1 MSVPLAS
8 LAALVRAVVA
18 CALLGG
24 LVFPCGA
31 HALVCPP
38 PPAGI
43 RLAASGRASFDELAV
58 ASRIV
63 GGIAPHHDVAGAMI
77 LRFYATLKASGLSPK
92 RVVLI
97 APDHY
102 RAGRSAVTVC
112 GADWE
117 TRAGK
122 LPADEGMVGA
132 VVRSGAATRDD
143 RIFVREHG
151 VTTHL
156 PLIRATFPETVVIPL
171 AIRSSAS
178 DLQLLALRKVLL
190 PFLRDGGLVILSMD
204 LSHGKTP
211 ERAALEDERTLP
223 TLLRGDVSSLKGLDV
238 DSPRGAALF
247 LALVRELGD
256 QLRPL
261 RSPSAASVVLDHT
274 DSGAILNRLDEP
286 CTSYAT
292 MLFAK

>member
-1 MSVPLAS
+1 MPVPLAS
-8 LAALVRAVVA
+8 LAALVRAVIA

-58 ASRIV
+58 AGRIV

-117 TRAGK
+117 TWAGK

-156 PLIRATFPETVVIPL
+156 PLLREAFPDATVLPVVV
-171 AIRSSAS
+171 RTSAS
-178 DLQLLALRKVLL
+178 DMQLLVLRKLL
-190 PFLRDGGLVILSMD
+190 APFLRDCGLVILSMD
-204 LSHGKTP
+204 LSHYKSP
-211 ERAALEDERTLP
+211 ADAARDDARTLP
-223 TLLRGDVSSLKGLDV
+223 VLARMDATSLRGLDI
-238 DSPRGAALF
+238 DTPRGAALF
-247 LALVRELGD
+247 LALVRDLGS
-256 QLRPL
+256 LRG
-261 RSPSAASVVLDHT
+261 VVLDHS
-274 DSGAILNRLDEP
+274 DSGAILNRPDEP

>member
-1 MSVPLAS
+1 VPVPPAS
-8 LAALVRAVVA
+8 LVRRVVA

-24 LVFPCGA
+24 LLFPGGA

-43 RLAASGRASFDELAV
+43 RLAASRQASFDNLV
-58 ASRIV
+58 VTGRIV

-77 LRFYATLKASGLSPK
+77 LRFYATLKAPGLSPK

-156 PLIRATFPETVVIPL
+156 PLLREAFPDATVLPVVV
-171 AIRSSAS
+171 RTSAS
-178 DLQLLALRKVLL
+178 DMQLLVLRKLL
-190 PFLRDGGLVILSMD
+190 APFLRDCGLVILSMD
-204 LSHGKTP
+204 LSHYKSP
-211 ERAALEDERTLP
+211 ADAARDDARTLP
-223 TLLRGDVSSLKGLDV
+223 VLARMDATSLRGLDI
-238 DSPRGAALF
+238 DTPRGAALF
-247 LALVRELGD
+247 LALVRDLGS
-256 QLRPL
+256 LRG
-261 RSPSAASVVLDHT
+261 VVLDHS
-274 DSGAILNRLDEP
+274 DSGAIRGLPDAP

-292 MLFAK
+292 MLFSR

>member
-1 MSVPLAS
+1 MPVPPAS
-8 LAALVRAVVA
+8 LVRRVVA

-24 LVFPCGA
+24 LLFPGGA

-43 RLAASGRASFDELAV
+43 RLAASRRASFDDLAV
-58 ASRIV
+58 AAGIV
-63 GGIAPHHDVAGAMI
+63 GGIVPHHDVAGAMI
-77 LRFYATLKASGLSPK
+77 LRFYATLKVSGLSPK

-117 TRAGK
+117 IASGTLRAD
-122 LPADEGMVGA
+122 ADAVGA

-156 PLIRATFPETVVIPL
+156 PLLQGAFPDATVLPVVV
-171 AIRSSAS
+171 RTSAS
-178 DLQLLALRKVLL
+178 DMQLLVLRKTLT

-204 LSHGKTP
+204 LSHYKSP
-211 ERAALEDERTLP
+211 ADAARDDARTLP
-223 TLLRGDVSSLKGLDV
+223 VLARMDATSLHGLDI
-238 DSPRGAALF
+238 DTPRGAALF
-247 LALVRELGD
+247 LAIVRDLG
-256 QLRPL
+256 
-261 RSPSAASVVLDHT
+261 SPRGVVLDHS
-274 DSGAILNRLDEP
+274 DSGLIRSRPDEP

-292 MLFAK
+292 MLFSR

>member
-1 MSVPLAS
+1 MPVPPAS
-8 LAALVRAVVA
+8 LVRRVVA
-18 CALLGG
+18 CALLG
-24 LVFPCGA
+24 LLFPCGA
-31 HALVCPP
+31 HALVRPP

-43 RLAASGRASFDELAV
+43 RLAASGQASFDDLAV
-58 ASRIV
+58 AGRIV

-117 TRAGK
+117 TASGTLRAD
-122 LPADEGMVGA
+122 AAAVGA
-132 VVRSGAATRDD
+132 IVRSGAATRDD
-143 RIFVREHG
+143 RIFAREHG

-156 PLIRATFPETVVIPL
+156 PLIRQTFPDATVVPIVV
-171 AIRSSAS
+171 RTSAS
-178 DLQLLALRKVLL
+178 DMQLLVLRKILL
-190 PFLRDGGLVILSMD
+190 PFLRDGGLVLLSMD
-204 LSHGKTP
+204 LSHGKP
-211 ERAALEDERTLP
+211 PRRAATEDERTLP
-223 TLLRGDVSSLKGLDV
+223 TLLRGDGSALKGCDI

-247 LALVRELGD
+247 LALVRDLGD
-256 QLRPL
+256 SL
-261 RSPSAASVVLDHT
+261 RSLRERNERGVVLEHT
-274 DSGAILNRLDEP
+274 NSGVIRDRPKEP

>member
-1 MSVPLAS
+1 VP
-8 LAALVRAVVA
+8 ALLIPRVRRVVA

-24 LVFPCGA
+24 LFFPCGA

-43 RLAASGRASFDELAV
+43 RLAASRQASFIALPV
-58 ASRIV
+58 AAGIV

-77 LRFYATLKASGLSPK
+77 LRFYATLKTSGLSPK

-102 RAGRSAVTVC
+102 RAGRGAVTVC

-117 TRAGK
+117 TASGTLRAD
-122 LPADEGMVGA
+122 AAAVGA

-156 PLIRATFPETVVIPL
+156 PFLREAFPDATVLPVVV
-171 AIRSSAS
+171 RTSAS
-178 DLQLLALRKVLL
+178 DMQLLVLRKLL
-190 PFLRDGGLVILSMD
+190 APFLRDGGLVILSMD
-204 LSHGKTP
+204 LSHYKSP
-211 ERAALEDERTLP
+211 ANAARDDARTLP
-223 TLLRGDVSSLKGLDV
+223 VLARMDATSLRGLDI
-238 DSPRGAALF
+238 DTLRGAALF
-247 LALVRELGD
+247 LALVRDLGS
-256 QLRPL
+256 LRG
-261 RSPSAASVVLDHT
+261 VVLDHS
-274 DSGAILNRLDEP
+274 DSGAIRDLPDAP

>member
-1 MSVPLAS
+1 MPVPPAS
-8 LAALVRAVVA
+8 LVRRVVA
-18 CALLGG
+18 CALLG
-24 LVFPCGA
+24 LLFPCGA
-31 HALVCPP
+31 HALVCPA

-43 RLAASGRASFDELAV
+43 RLAASGQASFDDLAV
-58 ASRIV
+58 AGRIV

-117 TRAGK
+117 TASGTLRAD
-122 LPADEGMVGA
+122 AAAVGA
-132 VVRSGAATRDD
+132 IARSGAAARDD

-156 PLIRATFPETVVIPL
+156 PLIRQTFPDATVVPIVV
-171 AIRSSAS
+171 RTSAS
-178 DLQLLALRKVLL
+178 DMQLLVLRKILL
-190 PFLRDGGLVILSMD
+190 PFLRDGGLVLLSMD
-204 LSHGKTP
+204 LSHGKP
-211 ERAALEDERTLP
+211 PRRAATEDERTLP
-223 TLLRGDVSSLKGLDV
+223 TLLRGDGSALKGCDI

-247 LALVRELGD
+247 LAIVRDLGS
-256 QLRPL
+256 LPRE
-261 RSPSAASVVLDHT
+261 RNERGVVLDHT
-274 DSGAILNRLDEP
+274 DSGVIRNRPEES

-292 MLFAK
+292 MLFSR

>member
-1 MSVPLAS
+1 MPVPLAS
-8 LAALVRAVVA
+8 LAALVRAVIA

-58 ASRIV
+58 AGRIV

-117 TRAGK
+117 TASGK

-156 PLIRATFPETVVIPL
+156 PLLREAFPDATVLPVVV
-171 AIRSSAS
+171 RTSAS
-178 DLQLLALRKVLL
+178 DMQLLVLRKLL
-190 PFLRDGGLVILSMD
+190 APFLRDCGLVILSMD
-204 LSHGKTP
+204 LSHYKSP
-211 ERAALEDERTLP
+211 ADAARDDARTLP
-223 TLLRGDVSSLKGLDV
+223 VLARMDATSLRGLDI
-238 DSPRGAALF
+238 DTPRGAALF
-247 LALVRELGD
+247 LALVRDLGS
-256 QLRPL
+256 LRG
-261 RSPSAASVVLDHT
+261 VVLDHS
-274 DSGAILNRLDEP
+274 DSGAILNRPDEP